1 MDGSSTLHTGGIRVV
16 LQSLEG
22 DELKYK
28 VRLQCPATNNEVEYE
43 ALLEGLELAKSLEA
57 ESILIQEDSLLVMS
71 QVNEAYEAK
80 E

>member
-1 MDGSSTLHTGGIRVV
+1 MKDKVH
-16 LQSLEG
+16 LQYL
-22 DELKYK
+22 
-28 VRLQCPATNNEVEYE
+28 ATNNEVEYE
-43 ALLEGLELAKSLEA
+43 AFLEGLELAKSLEA